1 MIDLNKI
8 VNDTLSNMESENFVE
23 NVVRKTL
30 EKTITSVV
38 EDVFRSYGDFGNKL
52 KKHIEENLNINFES
66 LGIEGYN
73 GLVLAA
79 VKEKLDK
86 AITVKGIEKIKESID
101 NMLSDIKAEYTLTE
115 IIEEVKGN
123 SFKEEYE
130 FDHDEK
136 VKLLIEKSSD
146 GYKRIY
152 LDEDDND
159 PSYKFEYSYCIVIDK
174 SGKPYSIEL
183 KGKEISTK
191 TIMSGLYGLDEL
203 LFKIY
208 ASGAKII
215 LDKGEYVDDYEDDL
229 YYRFED

>member
-1 MIDLNKI
+1 M
-8 VNDTLSNMESENFVE
+8 
-23 NVVRKTL
+23 RKL
-30 EKTITSVV
+30 REI
-38 EDVFRSYGDFGNKL
+38 
-52 KKHIEENLNINFES
+52 
-66 LGIEGYN
+66 
-73 GLVLAA
+73 
-79 VKEKLDK
+79 
-86 AITVKGIEKIKESID
+86 
-101 NMLSDIKAEYTLTE
+101 E